1 MTSLRKNRY
10 RGGKIRLTCTATE
23 LTFSINI
30 RSAAPAT
37 PLGKGWCCL
46 GIDLTELLSVQD
58 LPLPLL

>member
-1 MTSLRKNRY
+1 MTSLCKNRY
-10 RGGKIRLTCTATE
+10 WGGGTRRTRTATE
-23 LTFSINI
+23 STFSINI